1 MRKQAED
8 TFFSYVWPL
17 QGVRA
22 HFTVDTGYDEPMA
35 GYETLVYCALSPREN
50 GAEVFT
56 PREERRCNK
65 IERKLLRALPDAV
78 YAGMIHMDALC
89 QYYFYVRD
97 AEEAMEAIEHIA
109 DKEKLLCVSPGSA
122 HEPDWLTYHALLLPD
137 AAKYQTVLN
146 AKLIE
151 RLRKTGDGL
160 ASVRRLTFSMCF
172 PSEQTRLLF
181 QEQAKAA
188 GFAIGEPQFKTEL
201 PLPHVLT
208 VHALSALVQED
219 VDDLTTRAIRAAEP
233 FSGELLRWSC
243 PVMPKRSPLA

>member
-17 QGVRA
+17 QNARA

-35 GYETLVYCALSPREN
+35 GYEALVYCALSPHES
-50 GAEVFT
+50 GAEAFT
-56 PREERRCNK
+56 PREERRCDK

-78 YAGMIHMDALC
+78 YVGVIDMDALR

-97 AEEAMEAIEHIA
+97 AEEAMAEIERIA
-109 DKEKLLCVSPGSA
+109 GKEKLLSVSPGSA

-146 AKLIE
+146 AEMIG
-151 RLRKTGDGL
+151 RLKKSGDNL
-160 ASVRRLTFSMCF
+160 AAVRRMTFSMCF

-188 GFAIGEPQFKTEL
+188 GFAIGEPQFKPEL
-201 PLPHVLT
+201 DLPHILT
-208 VHALSALVQED
+208 IHALSALVQED

-233 FSGELLRWSC
+233 FGGELLRWNC